1 MIKFLVGICLGLQV
15 VDGIGG
21 RAEILLESLINSDM
35 KVFDPF
41 KFEYSLFNRNGNF
54 KNSMSNIWT
63 EIPFPSVRNFW
74 RVWEKLMISTM
85 KNYLQAIHFTDLKP
99 SVTSQPL
106 ILNTSSGTVY
116 YRLYAA
122 VAKTMNDKNVPH
134 VKSIILWKILGI
146 QFWFQN

>member
-41 KFEYSLFNRNGNF
+41 KFEYSLFNRNGN
-54 KNSMSNIWT
+54 SNIWT

-74 RVWEKLMISTM
+74 LSIS
-85 KNYLQAIHFTDLKP
+85 
-99 SVTSQPL
+99 L
-106 ILNTSSGTVY
+106 I
-116 YRLYAA
+116 
-122 VAKTMNDKNVPH
+122 
-134 VKSIILWKILGI
+134 
-146 QFWFQN
+146 